1 MLPRPLSGAGLLPVL
16 YCLVAVPAL
25 ADSLSPVTVSASR
38 LTEISELLPVGSLI
52 IDRQMIDASRA
63 KNTAD
68 LLDTLAGLDVRRS
81 FGINGSRA
89 SIDLLGF
96 GIAGNDNTLLLLN
109 GRRINS
115 PDAAP
120 INLSSIPLI
129 AIERIEVLP
138 GSGSALYG
146 YGASGGV
153 INIITRERYQP
164 GAGISF
170 RGGDFDTRDTRLWA
184 AGQHQRIS
192 ALASAGDFRSDGYRD
207 NNEVEQQHA
216 FVDMRRAGTALD
228 SYLTVLADDES
239 LGLPGTRLVDEGNNI
254 DQFRRDPRGTSTPD
268 NNAKQDGFHV
278 MPGVRYALT
287 PAIDLHLDGGWRRR
301 DNESFFANFAFFSDN
316 RLRSRTLSPRLRG
329 SAETGVLMHQ
339 WTVGWDW
346 QEIDS
351 DSEFR
356 AAPNDPI
363 TSTSTA
369 TRRDRSVYLHDVISL
384 NDFWTLTAGV
394 RRTDVDTRAADSFGG
409 STRRDDTLEMY
420 QGGVQYRPMPALALF
435 FNAERSA
442 RLANF
447 DEFAFSGGTPL
458 APQRGVLYSTGA
470 RWLTPQQQL
479 VLTLW
484 QGRFDDEIAFD
495 AVNFVNFNRPDRVRR
510 RGVSVNSRWTL
521 TPTLTLIA
529 NLALQEAQFSE
540 GTNDG
545 NDLPLVPGYSAF
557 AQLDWQALPWLT
569 LSTVRRHIG
578 PRRFDGDEQN
588 AFRKLSSYQQTDLLA
603 EAVYRNMTVAIGVYN
618 VDNELAADFGFA
630 SAPGVYN
637 ADPLPTRHWL
647 ASIALEF

>member
-16 YCLVAVPAL
+16 CCFFVIPAT
-25 ADSLSPVTVSASR
+25 ADSLPPVTVSASR
-38 LTEISELLPVGSLI
+38 LADIGELLPVGALL

-115 PDAAP
+115 PDSAP

-164 GAGISF
+164 GAGVRF
-170 RGGDFDTRDTRLWA
+170 RGGDFATRDTRVWA
-184 AGQHQRIS
+184 AGQQQRVS
-192 ALASAGDFRSDGYRD
+192 ALASLGDFRSDGYRD
-207 NNEVEQQHA
+207 NNEVEQQHVFA
-216 FVDMRRAGTALD
+216 DVRHAGARMD
-228 SYLTVLADDES
+228 SYLTMLADDES
-239 LGLPGTRLVDEGNNI
+239 LGLPGTRLVDVGNDI
-254 DQFRRDPRGTSTPD
+254 DEFRRDPRGTSTPD
-268 NNAKQDGFHV
+268 NTAKQDGFHL
-278 MPGVRYALT
+278 MPGIRYAVT
-287 PAIDLHLDGGWRRR
+287 DDIDLHLDAGLRRR
-301 DNESFFANFAFFSDN
+301 DNESFFANFVFFSDN
-316 RLRSRTLSPRLRG
+316 RLRSRTFSPRLRG
-329 SAETGVLMHQ
+329 QGQTGTLLHQ
-339 WTVGWDW
+339 WTLGWDW

-351 DSEFR
+351 DTQFA
-356 AAPNDPI
+356 AAPNDP
-363 TSTSTA
+363 STSSSAA
-369 TRRDRSVYLHDVISL
+369 TRLDRSVYLHDVVSL
-384 NDFWTLTAGV
+384 NEAWTVTAGV
-394 RRTDVDTRAADSFGG
+394 RRTEVDTRASDSFG
-409 STRRDDTLEMY
+409 SRTRRDDTLEMY
-420 QGGVQYRPMPALALF
+420 QGGVQFRAQQDMVLF

-447 DEFAFSGGTPL
+447 DEFAFSGVTPL
-458 APQRGVLYSTGA
+458 APQRGTLFSTGL
-470 RWLTPQQQL
+470 RWLRPQQRL

-510 RGVSVNSRWTL
+510 RGATVNGYWRF
-521 TPTLTLIA
+521 TPTLTLTA
-529 NLALQEAQFSE
+529 NAAVQQAQFAE
-540 GTNDG
+540 GANDG
-545 NDLPLVPGYSAF
+545 RDLPLVPEYTAF
-557 AQLDWQALPWLT
+557 AQIDWQALPWLT
-569 LSTVRRHIG
+569 LSTVRRHVG

-588 AFRKLSSYQQTDLLA
+588 LFAKLPSYQQTDLLA
-603 EAVYRNMTVAIGVYN
+603 QATVAGWRLGIGVYN

-637 ADPLPTRHWL
+637 ADPLPRRHWL
-647 ASIALEF
+647 ASLAVDF